1 MLLLTVGARSTIGYL
16 AGLYNLKADGLISDV
31 GVACRTDKEAAKE
44 DYWTTTAS
52 QAELH
57 KFVMEYL
64 DGVHPEFADVFQ
76 ATQVDGILL
85 PPLKMRDMTPVEL
98 PRGRITLL
106 GDAIHPMV
114 PFRGQGGNM

>member
-1 MLLLTVGARSTIGYL
+1 MLPLTVGARRTIGYL
-16 AGLYNLKADGLISDV
+16 AGSYSSNADGSIYDV

-44 DYWTTTAS
+44 DYWTTMAS
-52 QAELH
+52 QPELY
-57 KFVMEYL
+57 KFVVEYL
-64 DGVHPEFADVFQ
+64 DGVHPDFADVLQ

-98 PRGRITLL
+98 PKGRITLL

-114 PFRGQGGNM
+114 PFRRQGGNM